1 MRRVHDRCNLCGF
14 WQRRAGSHLRL
25 LTQINFICRLGQR
38 SRKLPKPVTYLGLKA
53 TVFIDISLQFLRH
66 SRKSRV
72 LDYFLDDSM
81 FLLQLETFLCTKKC
95 TDFMAIGQ
103 RSKPQNSLQGCVTAG
118 LPGPVKAGDPARGVN
133 WAAWL
138 HSVTEAVCHRL
149 HWALELPSYLPL

>member
-1 MRRVHDRCNLCGF
+1 MRRVHDRCDLCGF

-66 SRKSRV
+66 SRKSSQSTWLFPGWFHV
-72 LDYFLDDSM
+72 FIATWNFSVHV
-81 FLLQLETFLCTKKC
+81 KC
-95 TDFMAIGQ
+95 TDFMAIGH
-103 RSKPQNSLQGCVTAG
+103 RSKPQNSLQGCVIAG

-138 HSVTEAVCHRL
+138 PSVTEHRL
-149 HWALELPSYLPL
+149 QWALKLPSYLPL